1 MKYYLGIDIGG
12 TWVKAML
19 ATAEEICNG
28 SEKVVRVR
36 SRLSE
41 EASVD
46 NFIEALDELLG
57 QLEIPLNQICG
68 IGVSTAGVVNYHGTK
83 LILCAPHLNAL
94 KSEKW
99 IHYLQSRT
107 SAIAVSLINDAEA
120 VAIGASRLGYI
131 TGNHTYA
138 VLPVGTG
145 LGCSIVRN
153 GRRWTPNFN
162 LPLLGSVYVPGG
174 CYDSLVSASLL
185 ERKSD
190 DKSLQ
195 SIFTDGKYAAI
206 REEYLQ
212 NLSGIIRTASVLYG
226 VDKVLIGGG
235 LADAASEHGFADEL
249 QCRLSQTDIDVVI
262 MEEGNKLPLYG
273 ALHLAV
279 GEAISSELM
288 VTGKYVG
295 LKTEQAYDS
304 SLRLDKMDTEDILNL
319 LNKAEIESALQL
331 QQSVPNLCMAV
342 EAMLPRLK
350 DGGRLIYVGCGTSGR
365 LAAVDTVELSCTFG
379 FPRERVLTFIS
390 GGIADAAIDIETR
403 FEEDASAVP
412 DLLIANITKNDCVV
426 GISVSGTAA
435 YVLSALAYAKT
446 VGAYTVMIQERDL
459 ADLPYCDCNIA
470 LKTGS
475 EIIAGSTRMKAGT
488 ATKKILNFMSTS
500 LMIRLGRVHGTFMT
514 EMECLNNKLVKRAV
528 RILTSLYNISADEAL
543 KLLNRFDLQ
552 LNKVVNFLESKESFF
567 NK

>member
-99 IHYLQSRT
+99 IHYLKSRT

-174 CYDSLVSASLL
+174 CYDSLASASLL
-185 ERKSD
+185 EKKSD

-195 SIFTDGKYAAI
+195 SIFTDGKYAVI
-206 REEYLQ
+206 RQEYLQ

-249 QCRLSQTDIDVVI
+249 QFGLSQTDIDVAI
-262 MEEGNKLPLYG
+262 MKEGNRLPLYG

-304 SLRLDKMDTEDILNL
+304 SLRLDKMDTEDILSL

-435 YVLSALAYAKT
+435 YVLSALAYAKA

-459 ADLPYCDCNIA
+459 TDLLYCDCNIA

-528 RILTSLYNISADEAL
+528 RILNSLYSISEDKAL
-543 KLLNRFDLQ
+543 LLLEKNDFQ
-552 LNKVVNFLESKESFF
+552 LNKTISYIEDKM
-567 NK
+567 

>member
-12 TWVKAML
+12 TWIKAMVT
-19 ATAEEICNG
+19 TAEVIGNDF
-28 SEKVVRVR
+28 EKIVRVK

-46 NFIEALDELLG
+46 DFIAALDDLLG
-57 QLEIPLNQICG
+57 QLDIPLNQICG

-83 LILCAPHLNAL
+83 LVLCAPHLNAL

-107 SAIAVSLINDAEA
+107 SAITVSLINDAEA

-138 VLPVGTG
+138 VLPIGTG

-162 LPLLGSVYVPGG
+162 LPLLGSVYIPGG
-174 CYDSLVSASLL
+174 CYDNLASASLL
-185 ERKSD
+185 EAKSES
-190 DKSLQ
+190 KSLQ
-195 SIFTDGKYAAI
+195 SIFMDEKYADI
-206 REEYLQ
+206 RQKYLQ
-212 NLSGIIRTASVLYG
+212 NLSGIICTASVLYG

-235 LADAASEHGFADEL
+235 LADAAGEHGFADEL
-249 QCRLSQTDIDVVI
+249 QSGLNKTDIDVTI
-262 MEEGNKLPLYG
+262 MKEGNKLPLYG

-279 GEAISSELM
+279 GEAASSELM
-288 VTGKYVG
+288 VACKYSG
-295 LKTEQAYDS
+295 LKTEQAYDP
-304 SLRLDKMDTEDILNL
+304 SLRLDKMDTESILNL
-319 LNKAEIESALQL
+319 LNKAEIEAALQL
-331 QQSVPNLCMAV
+331 QQSVPNLCIAV

-390 GGIADAAIDIETR
+390 GGVADAAIDIETKY
-403 FEEDASAVP
+403 EEDASAVP
-412 DLLIANITKNDCVV
+412 DLLIANITDKDCVV
-426 GISVSGTAA
+426 GISVSGTAV
-435 YVLSALAYAKT
+435 YVQSALAYAKS
-446 VGAYTVMIQERDL
+446 VGAYTVMIQERDIT
-459 ADLPYCDCNIA
+459 DLPYCDCNIA

-528 RILTSLYNISADEAL
+528 GILTSLYTMDEDKAL
-543 KLLNRFDLQ
+543 NLLKENDFQ
-552 LNKVVNFLESKESFF
+552 LNKTINYIEKEM
-567 NK
+567 

>member
-99 IHYLQSRT
+99 IHYLKSRT

-120 VAIGASRLGYI
+120 VAIGASRLRYI

-174 CYDSLVSASLL
+174 CYDSLASASLL
-185 ERKSD
+185 EKKSD

-195 SIFTDGKYAAI
+195 SIFTDGKYAVI
-206 REEYLQ
+206 RQEYLQ

-249 QCRLSQTDIDVVI
+249 QFGLSQTDIDVAI
-262 MEEGNKLPLYG
+262 MKEGNRLPLYG

-304 SLRLDKMDTEDILNL
+304 SLRLDKMDTEGILSL

-379 FPRERVLTFIS
+379 FSRERVLTFIS

-435 YVLSALAYAKT
+435 YVLSALAYAKA

-459 ADLPYCDCNIA
+459 TDLPYCDCNIA

-528 RILTSLYNISADEAL
+528 RILNSLYSISEDKAL
-543 KLLNRFDLQ
+543 LLLEKNDFQ
-552 LNKVVNFLESKESFF
+552 LNKTISYIEDKM
-567 NK
+567 

>member
-19 ATAEEICNG
+19 VAAEDICNG

-46 NFIEALDELLG
+46 NFIEALDELLS

-99 IHYLQSRT
+99 IQYLKSRT
-107 SAIAVSLINDAEA
+107 SATIVSLINDADA
-120 VAIGASRLGYI
+120 VAIGAARLKYI

-138 VLPVGTG
+138 VLPIGTG
-145 LGCSIVRN
+145 LGCTIVRN

-162 LPLLGSVYVPGG
+162 LPLLGSIYVPDG
-174 CYDSLVSASLL
+174 CYDKLASASLL
-185 ERKSD
+185 EGKSENHN
-190 DKSLQ
+190 LQ
-195 SIFTDGKYAAI
+195 SVFTQDNYKEI
-206 REEYLQ
+206 KQVYLQ
-212 NLSGIIRTASVLYG
+212 NISGIIETASLLYG
-226 VDKVLIGGG
+226 VDRVLIGGG

-249 QCRLSQTDIDVVI
+249 KNELSKANVVVDI
-262 MEEGNKLPLYG
+262 MKEGNKLSLYG
-273 ALHLAV
+273 ALLLAI
-279 GEAISSELM
+279 GESASKELM
-288 VTGKYVG
+288 PDNKYVG

-304 SLRLDKMDTEDILNL
+304 SLRLDKMNIKDILNL
-319 LNKAEIESALQL
+319 LNKAEIEAASQL
-331 QQSVPNLCMAV
+331 YKSIPQLSMAV
-342 EAMLPRLK
+342 EAMLPRIK
-350 DGGRLIYVGCGTSGR
+350 NGGRLIYVGCGTSGR

-390 GGIADAAIDIETR
+390 GGIADASIDIETN
-403 FEEDASAVP
+403 FEEDASSVP
-412 DLLIANITKNDCVV
+412 DLLIANISENDCVV
-426 GISVSGTAA
+426 GISVSGTAN
-435 YVLSALAYAKT
+435 YVLSALAYSKSI
-446 VGAYTVMIQERDL
+446 GAYTIMIQERDIT
-459 ADLPYCDCNIA
+459 DLPYCDCNIA
-470 LKTGS
+470 LNTGA

-488 ATKKILNFMSTS
+488 ATKKVLNFMSTS
-500 LMIRLGRVHGTFMT
+500 LMICLGRVHGTFMT

-528 RILTSLYNISADEAL
+528 RILTALYPISEDQAL
-543 KLLNRFDLQ
+543 QLLKENSLQ
-552 LNKVVNFLESKESFF
+552 LNKTINYIEDAKI
-567 NK
+567 